1 MADTQKVV
9 PGAVAPELTQK
20 EREIEVPSFVSN
32 NRAKQH
38 DVKLAINRHI
48 KSTVY
53 GCTDAMELEQKIT
66 EFSKDAS
73 TRERE
78 IVSDLELVLST
89 IMKYGVPDKIKFA
102 CRMEYDSDNTKKNKV
117 FNIKR

>member
-9 PGAVAPELTQK
+9 PGAVAPDLAK
-20 EREIEVPSFVSN
+20 KEIEVPSFVSN
-32 NRAKQH
+32 NKARNTKLSRH
-38 DVKLAINRHI
+38 VKSIEA
-48 KSTVY
+48 S
-53 GCTDAMELEQKIT
+53 ELEQKIT

-78 IVSDLELVLST
+78 IISDLELVLNT

>member
-1 MADTQKVV
+1 MADTKIV
-9 PGAVAPELTQK
+9 PGATAPELNK
-20 EREIEVPSFVSN
+20 GIEVPSFVSN
-32 NRAKQH
+32 NKARN
-38 DVKLAINRHI
+38 VKSIEA
-48 KSTVY
+48 
-53 GCTDAMELEQKIT
+53 AELSEKIT

-78 IVSDLELVLST
+78 IISDLELVLNT
-89 IMKYGVPDKIKFA
+89 IIKYGVPDKIKFN

>member
-1 MADTQKVV
+1 MADTKIV
-9 PGAVAPELTQK
+9 PGATAPELNK
-20 EREIEVPSFVSN
+20 EIEVPSFVSN
-32 NRAKQH
+32 NKARNLKASRH
-38 DVKLAINRHI
+38 VKSIEA
-48 KSTVY
+48 
-53 GCTDAMELEQKIT
+53 AELSEKIT

-78 IVSDLELVLST
+78 IISDLELILNT
-89 IMKYGVPDKIKFA
+89 IIKYGVPDKIKFN

>member
-9 PGAVAPELTQK
+9 PGAVAPELTK
-20 EREIEVPSFVSN
+20 KEIEVPSFVSN
-32 NRAKQH
+32 NKARNTKLSRH
-38 DVKLAINRHI
+38 VKSIEA
-48 KSTVY
+48 S
-53 GCTDAMELEQKIT
+53 ELEQKIT

-78 IVSDLELVLST
+78 IISDLELVLNT
-89 IMKYGVPDKIKFA
+89 IMKYGVPDKIKFT